1 MIMRF
6 KVVHTLV
13 DSGMTYGEDHL
24 RPLGAGMVTG
34 RWVGEDDLIANA
46 HDADAVICVSPAQ
59 NWTPRVL
66 TALSRCR
73 IVATLSIGYDR
84 ISLDTATKMAIVVTN
99 VPYYCIDEVS
109 DQAISFMMALGRRL
123 FQIDRAVKGKQAHL
137 TPGNRSGLAEIAYPV
152 FRLRGQTLG
161 IIGFGKI
168 GTAVALKAR
177 GLGLRVIAYDPY
189 VFGAV
194 MLSRGVEP
202 ASLEA
207 LLRQSDFISINATL
221 TDETKGMIGSEQFKK
236 MKPTCYLINTAR
248 GGIIQQASLLEALE
262 RGHIAGAGLDVT
274 ANEPIPA
281 DDPILKL
288 PNVILTGH
296 SAWYSTTS
304 DSPSEYW
311 HKPMSQVVMALKGEW
326 PTYAVN
332 PEVKQKWLEK
342 WSEKP

>member
-1 MIMRF
+1 MRF
-6 KVVHTLV
+6 KVVHTFV
-13 DSGMTYGEDHL
+13 DFGMTYGEDIL
-24 RPLGAGMVTG
+24 GPLEAGMVTG

-46 HDADAVICVSPAQ
+46 RDADAIICVGPAQ

-73 IVATLSIGYDR
+73 ILATLSIGYDG
-84 ISLDTATKMAIVVTN
+84 IPVQAATQMGIVVTN
-99 VPYYCIDEVS
+99 VPDYCIDEVS
-109 DQAISFMMALGRRL
+109 NQAISFMMTLGRKL
-123 FQIDRAVKGKQAHL
+123 LLINQAVKEKQTLL
-137 TPGNRSGLAEIAYPV
+137 TPGNRAGLAEIAYPV

-194 MLSRGVEP
+194 MLSHGVEP
-202 ASLEA
+202 AGLNA
-207 LLRQSDFISINATL
+207 LLSQSDFISIHATL
-221 TDETKGMIGSEQFKK
+221 TDETRGMIGPEQFKM
-236 MKPTCYLINTAR
+236 MKPTCYMINTAR
-248 GGIIQQASLLEALE
+248 GGIIQQASLVEALQH
-262 RGHIAGAGLDVT
+262 GLIAGAGLDVT

-304 DSPSEYW
+304 DSTSEYW
-311 HKPMSQVVMALKGEW
+311 HKPMTQVVMALKGEW

-332 PEVKQKWLEK
+332 PEVKQKWLER
-342 WSEKP
+342 WSRKA